1 MVQGK
6 EEGLTMEDR
15 RMRNFSIIAGL
26 WSSYLGAEITPLDV
40 SMMMCLLKV
49 SEIKSGG
56 GAGDSFADLAGY
68 VACGAQI
75 RAESISVAKKEE
87 YGAPAEYDETSQ
99 QDVSFF

>member
-1 MVQGK
+1 
-6 EEGLTMEDR
+6 MEDR

-40 SMMMCLLKV
+40 SMMMCLLKI

-56 GAGDSFADLAGY
+56 GTGDSFADLAGY
-68 VACGAQI
+68 VACGIQI
-75 RAESISVAKKEE
+75 RAEDNPNESISVAKKEE
-87 YGAPAEYDETSQ
+87 YGTPAEYEETGQ